1 MNRSVPTRA
10 AAPPEHPSD
19 LAAAALPGPPRGRRR
34 AVLRL
39 LAAPL
44 LLAVTVA
51 SAQLGLPTP
60 WAAKEPAPAASA
72 PTRADLE
79 AELALARAQQAR
91 LQSLAQSG
99 AHAPPLL
106 AKQRQG
112 VARWIALLVE
122 QLQAVPTPPAAP
134 LAALPAFGAPPYP
147 ATEVDALRDQLDE
160 AQTRVRALLLALDN
174 VESRL
179 TAGLA
184 QRRTADEAERLRRE
198 QLVRARDAPAQERLR
213 AELDLARLQVRLA
226 ALDLGRADAA
236 REALRVQRVALL
248 EQERAL
254 AAEVERVRLQQ
265 AVDDAHIDKVAAAA
279 QATRRSLDAER
290 QQLQT
295 QLDRREG
302 EPADDAAPADA
313 RARELAARRGQLA
326 ALAELDQIE
335 AGRADAWRLRRV
347 ALDAI
352 GAADGRDA
360 ARARIDR
367 AVEQLALRLQTI
379 DERLRGARAAVRTER
394 LRLESAPTA
403 QGAPAPEP
411 RTLRALQRELDALEL
426 VQERLQRLQR
436 LLERSRDDLIAAEQR
451 QPTPLGQRA
460 RAALRDGAVAVWRY
474 ELFSVTE
481 SDQVDGRT
489 VTVEHGVTVGKALG
503 VTLLFVV
510 GWLVARLLSAVL
522 IGVLVRRLQLAP
534 QVGRVLNR
542 WVLAVLLLAVL
553 LVVLELAHIPLTAF
567 ASLGGALAIG
577 IGFGT
582 QNIIKNLISGGII
595 LFERKIRVGDIV
607 TIDSVSGTVTSVDLR
622 ATTVRG
628 FDGIEA
634 IVPNSQLLENCVSNW
649 SCGSPVIR
657 RSFDTGLRYGDDA
670 RAAAAAVLACARADT
685 AVLAD
690 PPPEVL
696 FADFGACLLYTS
708 PSPRD
713 RTRSRMPSS
722 A

>member
-1 MNRSVPTRA
+1 
-10 AAPPEHPSD
+10 
-19 LAAAALPGPPRGRRR
+19 
-34 AVLRL
+34 
-39 LAAPL
+39 
-44 LLAVTVA
+44 
-51 SAQLGLPTP
+51 
-60 WAAKEPAPAASA
+60 
-72 PTRADLE
+72 
-79 AELALARAQQAR
+79 
-91 LQSLAQSG
+91 
-99 AHAPPLL
+99 
-106 AKQRQG
+106 
-112 VARWIALLVE
+112 
-122 QLQAVPTPPAAP
+122 
-134 LAALPAFGAPPYP
+134 
-147 ATEVDALRDQLDE
+147 
-160 AQTRVRALLLALDN
+160 
-174 VESRL
+174 
-179 TAGLA
+179 
-184 QRRTADEAERLRRE
+184 
-198 QLVRARDAPAQERLR
+198 
-213 AELDLARLQVRLA
+213 
-226 ALDLGRADAA
+226 
-236 REALRVQRVALL
+236 
-248 EQERAL
+248 
-254 AAEVERVRLQQ
+254 
-265 AVDDAHIDKVAAAA
+265 
-279 QATRRSLDAER
+279 
-290 QQLQT
+290 
-295 QLDRREG
+295 
-302 EPADDAAPADA
+302 
-313 RARELAARRGQLA
+313 
-326 ALAELDQIE
+326 
-335 AGRADAWRLRRV
+335 V

-696 FADFGACLLYTS
+696 FADFGADAQVLRLQYWIRLDG
-708 PSPRD
+708 PRSGPTWTVNCG
-713 RTRSRMPSS
+713 TRSAPHLPR
-722 A
+722 AVW